1 MGDDQTLRVFEI
13 FASIQ
18 GESTRAGLPCSFV
31 RLAGCPLRCVYCD
44 TVEAR
49 EAEGR
54 EMGVDQVVER
64 VLELGHGLIEVTG
77 GEPLHQPAAAE
88 LLAALCETGLEVLLE
103 TSGAVSIAGLDP
115 RVRVVLDV
123 KTPGSG
129 MTERMRLDNLERL
142 RPGRDEVKFVITS
155 REDFDWAV
163 SLALERGIAGRVP
176 LLVSPVGG
184 AVEPAEAAQWIL
196 ESEAPLRLQL
206 QLHKII
212 WGEEVTER

>member
-1 MGDDQTLRVFEI
+1 MGGDRTVRVFEI

-31 RLAGCPLRCVYCD
+31 RLAGCPLRCSYCD
-44 TVEAR
+44 TVGAR

-64 VLELGHGLIEVTG
+64 VLELGHGLVEVTG
-77 GEPLHQPAAAE
+77 GEPLYQPAAAS
-88 LLAALCETGLEVLLE
+88 LVAALCDAGLEVLLE
-103 TSGAVSIAGLDP
+103 TSGAVSTAGLDP
-115 RVRVVLDV
+115 RVHVVLDV

-129 MTERMRLDNLERL
+129 MAERMCRENLERL

-163 SLALERGIAGRVP
+163 SLALERGIAGRLP
-176 LLVSPVGG
+176 LLVSPVDG
-184 AVEPAEAAQWIL
+184 AVEPADAAKWIL

-212 WGEEVTER
+212 WGEEVEQR